1 MHTVLLIAVCLP
13 YCINLGKSSIWDANE
28 AYYAETP
35 REMLKTGN
43 YLAPHFNFHPWAQKP
58 PLTYWVIL
66 VSYKLFGVNEF
77 AVRLPSALAAI
88 GMLLFSY
95 GIGRL
100 LFSPN
105 AGLLSAMMLSTTA
118 RVFILARRFPIDILL
133 LFFLTGTL
141 FSLVKALRKN
151 SKSSWALAY
160 VCAAFGFLTK
170 GPVALFIPACAYL
183 LWGLRRRQR
192 ISESHP
198 LMGAA
203 IFLCIVLPWYVYIY
217 SVYGWIYISPLF
229 LRTNLGRFAAEPVG
243 HSRNLFYYFS
253 VYAVDFFPWSIL
265 SLFAVYLLW
274 HHRRQEPVLRSLSF
288 GLPIIWCA
296 STFVLF
302 SISKNKQEYYIAPMY
317 PVAAVLV
324 AGVMDRIAGSKERGD
339 CAREWGRSVRL
350 SLWMWMYGL
359 PALSLL
365 FLSSIV
371 PYIFSSFMPGIAAVL
386 HYAPSVLLVGGA
398 LSLIWSIRRR
408 GHVLSFL
415 ALIIPLWAIYMMCG
429 LSYLPAL
436 ESFRPVKRFCQI
448 IEAQSSTNDE
458 VGFFGTAL
466 PSMAF
471 YLRRP
476 IFEEDSPERMLRR
489 FQSEKRVFC
498 VLSQED
504 FGYFPDTQDLKVYIL
519 DRRPRF
525 SVRFGA
531 LMNAGYFPGEELL
544 LVSNRPSSQKTT
556 GRSGP

>member
-1 MHTVLLIAVCLP
+1 
-13 YCINLGKSSIWDANE
+13 
-28 AYYAETP
+28 
-35 REMLKTGN
+35 MLKTGN

-88 GMLLFSY
+88 GTLLFSY
-95 GIGRL
+95 GIGRM
-100 LFSPN
+100 LFSPHT
-105 AGLLSAMMLSTTA
+105 GLLSAMMISTTA
-118 RVFILARRFPIDILL
+118 RVFILARRLPIDSLL

-141 FSLVKALRKN
+141 FFLVQALRKN
-151 SKSSWALAY
+151 MKGSWALAY
-160 VCAAFGFLTK
+160 VCTACGFLTK

-192 ISESHP
+192 ISESRP

-217 SVYGWIYISPLF
+217 SVYGWTYISPLF
-229 LRTNLGRFAAEPVG
+229 LRTNLGRFAAETVG
-243 HSRNLFYYFS
+243 SSRNLFYYFS
-253 VYAVDFFPWSIL
+253 VYTVDFFPWSIL

-296 STFVLF
+296 LTFVLF
-302 SISKNKQEYYIAPMY
+302 SISKNKQDYDIAPMY

-324 AGVMDRIAGSKERGD
+324 AGVVDRITGSQERGNS
-339 CAREWGRSVRL
+339 APEWGRSASL

-371 PYIFSSFMPGIAAVL
+371 PYIFSSFMPDIPAVL

-398 LSLIWSIRRR
+398 LYLVWSIRRR
-408 GHVLSFL
+408 EHVRSFL
-415 ALIIPLWAIYMMCG
+415 ALIIPLWAIYLMCG
-429 LSYLPAL
+429 ISYLPAL

-448 IEAQSSTNDE
+448 IEAQSDVDDE
-458 VGFFGTAL
+458 AGFFGTAL

-476 IFEEDSPERMLRR
+476 IFEEDSSERMLRR
-489 FQSEKRVFC
+489 FRSQKRVFC

-504 FGYFPDTQDLKVYIL
+504 FGYFADTKDLKVHIL

-544 LVSNRPSSQKTT
+544 LVSNRPSSQSTT
-556 GRSGP
+556 GRSGPQ